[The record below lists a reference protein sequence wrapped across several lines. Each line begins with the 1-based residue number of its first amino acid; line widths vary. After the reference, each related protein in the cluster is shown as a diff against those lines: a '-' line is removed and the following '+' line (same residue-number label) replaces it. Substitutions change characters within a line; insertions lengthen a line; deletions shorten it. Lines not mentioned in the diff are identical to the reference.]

1 LIDLY
6 TWGTPNG
13 RKVSIILEELGV
25 EYQTKSINIGKDE
38 QFSDE
43 FLAISPNNKIPA
55 IIDHDSNSEEPVKL
69 FESGAILIYL
79 AEKFNRF
86 LPPLEPDRSTTLQWL
101 MFQMGGAGPIFGQV
115 HHFLRAAP
123 EPVPYAINR
132 FGKETARLYGVLDS
146 RLAESEFLSEN
157 YSIADIA
164 TFPWVARHE
173 WHKIQLADYP
183 NVNRWFELIASREA
197 VKKGMAV
204 PFLN

>member
-1 LIDLY
+1 MIDLY

-13 RKVSIILEELGV
+13 RKVSIMLEELGV

-43 FLAISPNNKIPA
+43 FLAISPNNKIPV

-79 AEKFNRF
+79 AEKFNKF

>member
-1 LIDLY
+1 MIDLY

-13 RKVSIILEELGV
+13 RKVSIMLEELGV

-86 LPPLEPDRSTTLQWL
+86 LPVLEPDRSTTLQWL

-132 FGKETARLYGVLDS
+132 FGKETARLYAVLDR

>member
-1 LIDLY
+1 MIDLY

-13 RKVSIILEELGV
+13 RKVSIMLEELGV

-43 FLAISPNNKIPA
+43 FLAISPNNKIPV

-204 PFLN
+204 PLLN

>member
-1 LIDLY
+1 MIDLY

-13 RKVSIILEELGV
+13 RKVSIMLEELGV

-43 FLAISPNNKIPA
+43 FLAISPNNKIPV

-79 AEKFNRF
+79 AEKFKRF

-197 VKKGMAV
+197 VKKGMAA

>member
-1 LIDLY
+1 MIDLY

-164 TFPWVARHE
+164 TFPWVARRE

>member
-1 LIDLY
+1 MIDLY

-13 RKVSIILEELGV
+13 RKVSIMLEELGV

>member
-1 LIDLY
+1 MIDLY

-13 RKVSIILEELGV
+13 RKVSIMLEELGAA
-25 EYQTKSINIGKDE
+25 YQTTTINIGKDE
-38 QFSDE
+38 QYKDE
-43 FLAISPNNKIPA
+43 FIAISPNNKIPA
-55 IIDHDSNSEEPVKL
+55 IVDHDPEGGEPVKL
-69 FESGAILIYL
+69 FEYGAILIYL
-79 AEKFNRF
+79 AEKFEKF
-86 LPPLEPDRSTTLQWL
+86 LSLDGPERYATIQWL
-101 MFQMGGAGPIFGQV
+101 MFQMAGAGPIFGQV

-132 FGKETARLYGVLDS
+132 FGKETARLYGVLDRQLS
-146 RLAESEFLSEN
+146 TKEFISEK

-173 WHKIQLADYP
+173 WHKIELADYP
-183 NVNRWFELIASREA
+183 NVSRWYELIASREA

>member
-1 LIDLY
+1 MIDLY

>member
-1 LIDLY
+1 
-6 TWGTPNG
+6 
-13 RKVSIILEELGV
+13 
-25 EYQTKSINIGKDE
+25 
-38 QFSDE
+38 
-43 FLAISPNNKIPA
+43 
-55 IIDHDSNSEEPVKL
+55 
-69 FESGAILIYL
+69 
-79 AEKFNRF
+79 
-86 LPPLEPDRSTTLQWL
+86 
-101 MFQMGGAGPIFGQV
+101 
-115 HHFLRAAP
+115 
-123 EPVPYAINR
+123 
-132 FGKETARLYGVLDS
+132 VLDS

>member
-1 LIDLY
+1 M
-6 TWGTPNG
+6 
-13 RKVSIILEELGV
+13 LEELGT
-25 EYQTKSINIGKDE
+25 EYRTTSINIGKDE
-38 QFSDE
+38 QYANDFIT
-43 FLAISPNNKIPA
+43 ISPNNKIPA
-55 IIDHDSNSEEPVKL
+55 IVDHDPKEEVPVKL

-79 AEKFNRF
+79 AEKHEKL
-86 LPPLEPDRSTTLQWL
+86 LPPAGPDRYTTIQWL
-101 MFQMGGAGPIFGQV
+101 MFQMAGAGPIFGQV

-132 FGKETARLYGVLDS
+132 FSKETARLYSVLDHQLS
-146 RLAESEFLSEN
+146 TNEFLSEK

-173 WHKIQLADYP
+173 WHKINLSDYP
-183 NVNRWFELIASREA
+183 NVSRWYELIASREA

>member
-1 LIDLY
+1 MIDLY

-13 RKVSIILEELGV
+13 RKVSIMLEELGV

-164 TFPWVARHE
+164 TFPWIARHE

>member
-1 LIDLY
+1 M
-6 TWGTPNG
+6 
-13 RKVSIILEELGV
+13 LEELGV
-25 EYQTKSINIGKDE
+25 EYRTKSVNIGKDE
-38 QFSDE
+38 QFSDK

-55 IIDHDSNSEEPVKL
+55 IIDHDSNSEEPLKL

-146 RLAESEFLSEN
+146 RLAENEFLSEN

>member
-1 LIDLY
+1 MIDLY

-13 RKVSIILEELGV
+13 RKVSIMLEELGV

-43 FLAISPNNKIPA
+43 FLAISPNNKIPV

-79 AEKFNRF
+79 AEKYNRF

>member
-1 LIDLY
+1 MIDLY

-13 RKVSIILEELGV
+13 RKVSIMLEELGT
-25 EYQTKSINIGKDE
+25 EYRTTSINIGKDE
-38 QFSDE
+38 QYANDFIT
-43 FLAISPNNKIPA
+43 ISPNNKIPA
-55 IIDHDSNSEEPVKL
+55 IVDHDPKEEVPVKL

-79 AEKFNRF
+79 AEKHEKL
-86 LPPLEPDRSTTLQWL
+86 LPPAGPDRYTTMQWL
-101 MFQMGGAGPIFGQV
+101 MFQMAGAGPIFGQV

-132 FGKETARLYGVLDS
+132 FSKETARLYSVLDHQLS
-146 RLAESEFLSEN
+146 TNEFLSEK

-173 WHKIQLADYP
+173 WHKINLSDYP
-183 NVNRWFELIASREA
+183 NVSRWYELIASREA

>member
-1 LIDLY
+1 MIDLY

-13 RKVSIILEELGV
+13 RKVSIMLEELGV

-43 FLAISPNNKIPA
+43 FLAISPNNKIPV

-79 AEKFNRF
+79 AEKFKRF

>member
-1 LIDLY
+1 MIDLY

-13 RKVSIILEELGV
+13 RKVSIMLEELGAA
-25 EYQTKSINIGKDE
+25 YQTTTINIGKDE
-38 QFSDE
+38 QYKDE
-43 FLAISPNNKIPA
+43 FIAISPNNKIPA
-55 IIDHDSNSEEPVKL
+55 IVDHDPEGGEPVNL

-79 AEKFNRF
+79 AEKFEKF
-86 LPPLEPDRSTTLQWL
+86 LSLDGPERYATIQWL
-101 MFQMGGAGPIFGQV
+101 MFQMAGAGPIFGQV

-132 FGKETARLYGVLDS
+132 FGKETARLYGVLDRQLS
-146 RLAESEFLSEN
+146 TKEFISEK

-173 WHKIQLADYP
+173 WHKIELADYP
-183 NVNRWFELIASREA
+183 NVSRWYELIASREA

>member
-25 EYQTKSINIGKDE
+25 EYQTKNINIGKDE

-86 LPPLEPDRSTTLQWL
+86 LPPLEPDRSNTLQWL